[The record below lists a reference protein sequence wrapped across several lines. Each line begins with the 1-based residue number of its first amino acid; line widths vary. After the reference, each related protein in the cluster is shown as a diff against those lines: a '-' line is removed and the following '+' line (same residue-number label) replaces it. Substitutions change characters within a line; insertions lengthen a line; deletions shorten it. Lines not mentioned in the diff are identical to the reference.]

1 MLMNEVCKECAL
13 TKKAVSYYIA
23 QGLVSPAIQ
32 ENGYR
37 RFSKEDV
44 SALKKISVLRQL
56 GLSVGEIRSALSGR
70 TDFVLKEVSGRKALQ
85 MEIQQERQKLL
96 RELSATHDWD
106 KMQEKLQQL
115 SVKQTILER
124 ILQNFPGYY
133 GRFLCLHF
141 AEYLNEPVLTKAQQ
155 EAYETIVSFLDN
167 VCFDIPD
174 ELQNYLETETAEFD
188 ETKLKSISAD
198 FKNALKNIESYMADN
213 REILENYMIYRD
225 SADWRASPACQ
236 LREALETFCST
247 SGYYDIFIPAMRRLS
262 KSYREYQ
269 DMLKEADKKF
279 LEKYPQYQENGRQAD

>member
-23 QGLVSPAIQ
+23 QGLVSPVIQ

-37 RFSKEDV
+37 CFSEEDV

-56 GLSVGEIRSALSGR
+56 GLSVGEIRSALSER
-70 TDFVLKEVSGRKALQ
+70 TDFVLKEISDRKALQ
-85 MEIQQERQKLL
+85 MEMQQERQKLL
-96 RELSATHDWD
+96 RELSVTHDWD

-115 SVKQTILER
+115 SVKNTILER

-155 EAYETIVSFLDN
+155 KAYETIVTFLDN
-167 VCFDIPD
+167 VCFDIPE
-174 ELQNYLETETAEFD
+174 ELQNYLETETAELD
-188 ETKLKSISAD
+188 EEKLKNISAGV
-198 FKNALKNIESYMADN
+198 KNALGNIESYMADN
-213 REILENYMIYRD
+213 REILENYMVYRD
-225 SADWRASPACQ
+225 SEAYRDTPACQ
-236 LREALETFCST
+236 LKEALEKFCSA

-279 LEKYPQYQENGRQAD
+279 LEIYPQYQKNGRQAD